1 MTNSQSYNKKTNDYN
16 LTKNQKIVFNL
27 LQNSGEPLK
36 AYTILENLKREGLKS
51 PLQVY
56 RALDKLVEL
65 GIIHKIESQNSFIA
79 CSNSNCASN
88 TAFTICRRCGDVKEI
103 KNNHLFEQVSDLG
116 KKNRLNV
123 QRFNLEFYV
132 DCNGCKVN

>member
-36 AYTILENLKREGLKS
+36 AYTILESLKREGLQS
-51 PLQVY
+51 HIQVY

-116 KKNRLNV
+116 KKNRLKV
-123 QRFNLEFYV
+123 HRFNLEFYV

>member
-88 TAFTICRRCGDVKEI
+88 TAFTICRKCGDVKEI

>member
-16 LTKNQKIVFNL
+16 STKNQKIVFNL

-36 AYTILENLKREGLKS
+36 AYAILENLKREGLKS

-88 TAFTICRRCGDVKEI
+88 TAFTICRKCGDVKEI

-116 KKNRLNV
+116 KKNRLKV

>member
-1 MTNSQSYNKKTNDYN
+1 MTNSQSYNKKTNEYN

-88 TAFTICRRCGDVKEI
+88 TAFTICRKCGDVKEI

>member
-1 MTNSQSYNKKTNDYN
+1 MTNSQPYNKKTNDYN

-36 AYTILENLKREGLKS
+36 AYAILENLKREGLKS

-88 TAFTICRRCGDVKEI
+88 TAFTICRKCGDVKEI

-116 KKNRLNV
+116 KKNRLKV

>member
-27 LQNSGEPLK
+27 LQNTGEPLK
-36 AYTILENLKREGLKS
+36 AYTILESLKREGLKS

-88 TAFTICRRCGDVKEI
+88 TAFTICKKCGDVKEI

-116 KKNRLNV
+116 KKNRLKV

>member
-88 TAFTICRRCGDVKEI
+88 TAFTICRKCGDVKEI

-116 KKNRLNV
+116 KKNRLKV

-132 DCNGCKVN
+132 DCNTCKVN

>member
-1 MTNSQSYNKKTNDYN
+1 MF
-16 LTKNQKIVFNL
+16 LTYSK
-27 LQNSGEPLK
+27 NSGEPLK
-36 AYTILENLKREGLKS
+36 AYTILESLKREGLKS

-79 CSNSNCASN
+79 CSNSNCSSN
-88 TAFTICRRCGDVKEI
+88 TAFTICRRCGNVKEI

-116 KKNRLNV
+116 KKNRLKV
-123 QRFNLEFYV
+123 HRFNLEFYV

>member
-36 AYTILENLKREGLKS
+36 AYTILESLKREGLKS

-88 TAFTICRRCGDVKEI
+88 TAFSICRRCGDVKEI
-103 KNNHLFEQVSDLG
+103 KNSHLFEQVSDLG
-116 KKNRLNV
+116 KKNRLKV

>member
-36 AYTILENLKREGLKS
+36 AYTILESLKREGLKS

-88 TAFTICRRCGDVKEI
+88 TAFTICRKCGDVKEI

>member
-36 AYTILENLKREGLKS
+36 AYTILESLKREGLKS

-56 RALDKLVEL
+56 RALDKLVET
-65 GIIHKIESQNSFIA
+65 GKIHKIESKNAFVA
-79 CSNSNCASN
+79 CRSSDCEISKA
-88 TAFTICRRCGDVKEI
+88 TAFSICESCEMVDEI
-103 KNNHLFEQVSDLG
+103 SDTKLSKYLSSFNH
-116 KKNRLNV
+116 KKGMKFK
-123 QRFNLEFYV
+123 RFNLEFF
-132 DCNGCKVN
+132 GLCKKCK

>member
-1 MTNSQSYNKKTNDYN
+1 MTSSQSSNKKQIDHN

-36 AYTILENLKREGLKS
+36 AYTILESLKREGLKS
-51 PLQVY
+51 PLQIY

-88 TAFTICRRCGDVKEI
+88 TAFTICRRCGNVKEI
-103 KNNHLFEQVSDLG
+103 KNNHLFEEISKLG

-123 QRFNLEFYV
+123 SRFNLEFYI
-132 DCNGCKVN
+132 DCNSCKVN

>member
-88 TAFTICRRCGDVKEI
+88 TAFTICRKCGDVKEI

-116 KKNRLNV
+116 KKNRLKV

-132 DCNGCKVN
+132 DCNSCKVN

>member
-1 MTNSQSYNKKTNDYN
+1 MTSSQSSNKKLIDHN

-36 AYTILENLKREGLKS
+36 AYTILESLKREGLKS
-51 PLQVY
+51 PLQIY

-103 KNNHLFEQVSDLG
+103 KNNHLFDEISKLG

-123 QRFNLEFYV
+123 NRFNLEFYI
-132 DCNGCKVN
+132 DCNGCKIN

>member
-1 MTNSQSYNKKTNDYN
+1 MTSSQSSNNKQIDHN

-36 AYTILENLKREGLKS
+36 AYTILESLKREGLKS
-51 PLQVY
+51 PLQIY

-103 KNNHLFEQVSDLG
+103 KNNHLFDEISKLG

-123 QRFNLEFYV
+123 NRFNLEFYI

>member
-36 AYTILENLKREGLKS
+36 AYTILESLKREGLKS

-88 TAFTICRRCGDVKEI
+88 TAFTICKGCGDVKEI

-116 KKNRLNV
+116 KKNRLKV

>member
-36 AYTILENLKREGLKS
+36 AYTILESLKREGLKS

-103 KNNHLFEQVSDLG
+103 KNNHLFDEISKLG

-123 QRFNLEFYV
+123 NRFNLEFYI
-132 DCNGCKVN
+132 DCNGCKIN

>member
-1 MTNSQSYNKKTNDYN
+1 MTSSQSSNKKLIDHN

-36 AYTILENLKREGLKS
+36 AYTILESLKREGLKS
-51 PLQVY
+51 PLQIY

-103 KNNHLFEQVSDLG
+103 KNNHLFDEISKLG

-123 QRFNLEFYV
+123 NRFNLEFYI

>member
-36 AYTILENLKREGLKS
+36 AYTILENVKREGLKS

-88 TAFTICRRCGDVKEI
+88 TAFTICRKCGDVKEI

-116 KKNRLNV
+116 KKNRLKV

>member
-1 MTNSQSYNKKTNDYN
+1 MTSSQSSNKKQIDHN

-36 AYTILENLKREGLKS
+36 AYTILESLKREGLKS
-51 PLQVY
+51 PLQIY

-103 KNNHLFEQVSDLG
+103 KNNHLFDEISKLG

-123 QRFNLEFYV
+123 NRFNLEFYI
-132 DCNGCKVN
+132 DCNGCKIN

>member
-36 AYTILENLKREGLKS
+36 AYAILENLKREGLKS

-88 TAFTICRRCGDVKEI
+88 TAFTICRKCGDVKEI

-116 KKNRLNV
+116 KKNRLKV

-132 DCNGCKVN
+132 DCNGCKIN

>member
-27 LQNSGEPLK
+27 LQSSGEPLK
-36 AYTILENLKREGLKS
+36 AYAILENLKREGLKS

-88 TAFTICRRCGDVKEI
+88 TAFTICRKCGDVKEI

-116 KKNRLNV
+116 KKNRLKV

>member
-88 TAFTICRRCGDVKEI
+88 TAFTICRKCGDVKEI

-116 KKNRLNV
+116 KKNRLKV
-123 QRFNLEFYV
+123 QRFNLEFYM

>member
-88 TAFTICRRCGDVKEI
+88 TAFTICRKCGDVKEI

-116 KKNRLNV
+116 KKNRLKV

-132 DCNGCKVN
+132 DCIGCKVN

>member
-88 TAFTICRRCGDVKEI
+88 TAFTICRKCGDVKEI
-103 KNNHLFEQVSDLG
+103 KNNYLFEQVSDLG

>member
-65 GIIHKIESQNSFIA
+65 GKIHKIESQNSFIA

-88 TAFTICRRCGDVKEI
+88 TAFTICRKCGDVKEI

-116 KKNRLNV
+116 KKNRLKV

>member
-1 MTNSQSYNKKTNDYN
+1 MTHFEIIKKKGLDQI

-27 LQNSGEPLK
+27 LQKSGEHLK
-36 AYTILENLKREGLKS
+36 AYSILEGLKKEGLKS

-65 GIIHKIESQNSFIA
+65 GKIHKIESQNSFIV
-79 CSNSNCASN
+79 CNNSNCTRN
-88 TAFTICRRCGDVKEI
+88 TAFTICNICGDVKEV
-103 KNNHLFEQVSDLG
+103 KNNSLFEGVSALA

-123 QRFNLEFYV
+123 SRYNLEFYV
-132 DCNGCKVN
+132 TCSGCKIN